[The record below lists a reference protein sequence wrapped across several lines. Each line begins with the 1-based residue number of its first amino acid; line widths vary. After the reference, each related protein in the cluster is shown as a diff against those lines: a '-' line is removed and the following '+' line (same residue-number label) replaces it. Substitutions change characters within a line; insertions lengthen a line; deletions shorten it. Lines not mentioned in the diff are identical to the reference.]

1 MEFKI
6 ILTRTISQ
14 KCTVKYNIIQLIL
27 LVGSFLIIALTLHS
41 NGKLNK
47 NKRELRYPTM
57 LFTKVSVIKNGS
69 ITLDLTTKKNLSTKL
84 ILSNRGQLFHNPN
97 RNENHSKIGFK
108 D

>member
-1 MEFKI
+1 
-6 ILTRTISQ
+6 
-14 KCTVKYNIIQLIL
+14 
-27 LVGSFLIIALTLHS
+27 
-41 NGKLNK
+41 
-47 NKRELRYPTM
+47 M

-84 ILSNRGQLFHNPN
+84 IVSNRGQLFHNPN